1 MEAREGDLIENQA
14 GLIFDVKG
22 LIHPPD
28 KTVAFPRFVPDP
40 AGNRTRKGITYSKI
54 YALSER
60 YQLLESRF
68 PKYLVHDPVFG
79 ERLSEVPEQEIRRHY
94 DPIDR
99 LRELRGDKQLDQLEA
114 RAVALVE
121 FLQRHSDV
129 PEKNLGISGSLLCR
143 LHTAESDIDPIVYG
157 QENAL
162 RLYETLRAAK
172 GSDESSMKAYTVDEL
187 KTLFDFRS
195 RDTKVSFK
203 DFLTTERRK
212 ILQGRFCGHDYFIRC
227 LKDWDEIEEGY
238 GDVVFRKVGYARIK
252 ATVVDASETL
262 FTPCRYSLDEVRVLQ
277 GQLPAEVTEIVSFR
291 GRFCEQAEQG
301 EVVIAQGKVE
311 KAEKAEG
318 STFYRLLLGNNP
330 SDFMLLAR

>member
-1 MEAREGDLIENQA
+1 MKAREGDLIENQA

-28 KTVAFPRFVPDP
+28 RTVAFPRFVPDP
-40 AGNRTRKGITYSKI
+40 AGNRTRKGITYNKI

-68 PKYLVHDPVFG
+68 PKYLVNDPVFG
-79 ERLSEVPEQEIRRHY
+79 ERLCEVPEQEMRRHY

-99 LRELRGDKQLDQLEA
+99 LRELRGEKHPDQLETK
-114 RAVALVE
+114 AVAFVE
-121 FLQRHSDV
+121 FLQRHSAI

-162 RLYETLRAAK
+162 RLHETLRAAK
-172 GSDESSMKAYTVDEL
+172 GYDETSVKAYTVEEL

-195 RDTKVSFK
+195 QDTKVSFK
-203 DFLTTERRK
+203 DFLITERRK
-212 ILQGRFCGHDYFIRC
+212 VLQGTFCGHDFFIRC
-227 LKDWDEIEEGY
+227 LKDWNEIEEGY
-238 GDVVFRKVGYARIK
+238 GDVVFRKVGFARLK
-252 ATVVDASETL
+252 ATVVDASEAL
-262 FTPCRYSLDEVRVLQ
+262 FTPCRYSIDKVCVLE

-311 KAEKAEG
+311 RAEKKKG
-318 STFYRLLLGNNP
+318 STFFRLLLGNNP